1 MIMKQRKLKREIL
14 DSLSK
19 SIVSKVDKRDLVWS
33 ILNNHF
39 EIEKGRISLLV
50 INDLKKKDILTY
62 FDNGKLIIHSLIL

>member
-1 MIMKQRKLKREIL
+1 MKQRELKKEIL

-19 SIVSKVDKRDLVWS
+19 SMFSDVEKKDLIWS
-33 ILNNHF
+33 ILFNHF
-39 EIEKGRISLLV
+39 EITKGRISLLV